1 VNTLNAVVSGVGVVG
16 FTAMGTGGGGG
27 GGGGTTASRLEFR
40 VQPSDTEERETMS
53 PPVQV
58 AVLDQNGN
66 LVTDREFP
74 IKLELID
81 DRDRVRADGTVNT
94 RSGIATFTI
103 RISRDGDYRLRASTD
118 GLPSVDSDRFEVEDD

>member
-1 VNTLNAVVSGVGVVG
+1 
-16 FTAMGTGGGGG
+16 
-27 GGGGTTASRLEFR
+27 
-40 VQPSDTEERETMS
+40 MS
-53 PPVQV
+53 PPVEV
-58 AVLDQNGN
+58 AVLDQNGT